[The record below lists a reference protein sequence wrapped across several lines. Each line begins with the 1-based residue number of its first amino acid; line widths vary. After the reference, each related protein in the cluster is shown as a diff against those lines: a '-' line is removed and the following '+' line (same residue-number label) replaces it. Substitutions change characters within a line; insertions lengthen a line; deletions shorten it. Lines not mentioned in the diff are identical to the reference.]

1 MSRRKKRSFSTFNL
15 SFLDIMSCGFG
26 AVVLVFLIIDHSIEV
41 ESRELNVD
49 LLSEVNMLEEDIR
62 EGQENLVAL
71 RNTLD
76 TVDLEIVEA
85 EGRATR
91 VSDEIDEVEGLIAA
105 LIPEDVSEE
114 EAVEKLKA
122 EVQSLEEEV
131 KRLRE
136 AADAE
141 SGKSARSFVGDGN
154 RQYLTGM
161 NLGGR
166 NIAILLDVSSSM
178 LADKLVNIIRLRNM
192 DVGLQRAAEKWTRAL
207 NTVDWLT
214 AQLPVGSDYQVIT
227 FNTEAHTALPETE
240 GKWLEVADQAQL
252 EKLTGALRDIVP
264 TGGTSLENAFAYL
277 QTLSP
282 VPDNIFLITDGLPT
296 QGASPPRGSTISG
309 NQRQRLYRQAVRK
322 LPANVPVNIILAPM
336 EGDPLAASEFWQLAQ
351 STRGS
356 FMSPSRDWP

>member
-1 MSRRKKRSFSTFNL
+1 VARRNKRSFSTFNL

-26 AVVLVFLIIDHSIEV
+26 AVILVFLIIDHSIVV
-41 ESRELNVD
+41 ESKELNVD

-62 EGQENLVAL
+62 EGEEGLVVL

-76 TVDLEIVEA
+76 EVNLEIVEA

-91 VSDEIDEVEGLIAA
+91 VIDEVQEYEALIAA
-105 LIPEDVSEE
+105 LIPEDVSED

-131 KRLRE
+131 KKLRE
-136 AADAE
+136 AAEEE

-154 RQYLTGM
+154 RQYLTGL
-161 NLGGR
+161 NLGGK
-166 NIAILLDVSSSM
+166 NIAILLDVSASM
-178 LADKLVNIIRLRNM
+178 LADRVVNIIRMRNM
-192 DVGLQRAAEKWTRAL
+192 DPKLQRSTEKWTRAL
-207 NTVDWLT
+207 NTIDWLT
-214 AQLPVGSDYQVIT
+214 SQLPVGSEYQVIT
-227 FNTEAHTALPETE
+227 FNTEARTALPETA
-240 GKWLEVADQAQL
+240 GKWMEVADQAQL
-252 EKLTGALRDIVP
+252 EEVSAALREITP
-264 TGGTSLENAFAYL
+264 ANGTSLENVFSYL

-296 QGASPPRGSTISG
+296 QGASPPRGSTVSG
-309 NQRQRLYRQAVRK
+309 NQRQRLYREAVRK

-356 FMSPSRDWP
+356 FMSPSSDWP